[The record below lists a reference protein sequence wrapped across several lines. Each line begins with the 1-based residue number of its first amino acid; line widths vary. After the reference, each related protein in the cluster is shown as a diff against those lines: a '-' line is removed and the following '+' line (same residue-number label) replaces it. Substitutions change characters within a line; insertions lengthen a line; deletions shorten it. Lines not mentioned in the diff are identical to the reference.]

1 MNIKLSV
8 ITWETGARS
17 QEPGARQVFRREEGG
32 DQRNVPHTGQDFH
45 YKSGDCWEVN

>member
-17 QEPGARQVFRREEGG
+17 QEPGRCSGGRREETSAMFLTPVRIFIIKAGTAG
-32 DQRNVPHTGQDFH
+32 R
-45 YKSGDCWEVN
+45 